1 MSWCIPNRRA
11 NFNPRPPRGGR
22 PVPSGICVPG
32 VPVCQSTPSAR
43 RATALK
49 DRIIN
54 REQEFQS
61 TPSARRATRL
71 HRRGL
76 LCLLHF
82 NPRPPR
88 GGRPDDGVDKDR
100 LGQFQS
106 TPSARRATTPGGGLE
121 SVEGISIHAL
131 REEGDPTAAAG
142 GRRGRVFQ
150 STPSARRATSRVLGL
165 VDCRRISIHALRE
178 EGDQDCG

>member
-1 MSWCIPNRRA
+1 MAKMSLA
-11 NFNPRPPRGGR
+11 SLVGF
-22 PVPSGICVPG
+22 
-32 VPVCQSTPSAR
+32 QSTPSAR

-88 GGRPDDGVDKDR
+88 GGRPALQVSHNGFTK
-100 LGQFQS
+100 FQS
-106 TPSARRATTPGGGLE
+106 TPSARRATRMLAQMLDPTIFQSTPSARRATGALHPEKTGE
-121 SVEGISIHAL
+121 VISIHAL
-131 REEGDPTAAAG
+131 REEGDCWWCIPRSWPSTNFNPRPPRG
-142 GRRGRVFQ
+142 GRPEPGKQPNAEQCNFNPRPPRGGR
-150 STPSARRATSRVLGL
+150 PKR
-165 VDCRRISIHALRE
+165 
-178 EGDQDCG
+178 